1 MYLSHSQKTRRNAER
16 IQANGHKIQPDKTVN
31 AWKVPATSEYPAP
44 HGRPDYMWMETGSD
58 RAGLGHLQQPSRV
71 RNFANA
77 GIPASEQREKLPV
90 LAEAHTTVGRH
101 VGYSG
106 RDRPV
111 MATYIDGQVH
121 KTAVTVGNNGFV
133 VGMNPVSRDKFKVKE
148 GDPGEISDRTMQN
161 LYHYPPNR
169 PDRRATQEAKQS
181 GRLRPPRRDGTV

>member
-44 HGRPDYMWMETGSD
+44 HGRPDYMWMGTGSD

-71 RNFANA
+71 RKFANA

-111 MATYIDGQVH
+111 MATYIKRQSRAGGCDHLGETVLCRMYPDQVGEGGVTHPQDVTEEMDVEGQIME
-121 KTAVTVGNNGFV
+121 GNTLHTRSLVCG
-133 VGMNPVSRDKFKVKE
+133 
-148 GDPGEISDRTMQN
+148 
-161 LYHYPPNR
+161 
-169 PDRRATQEAKQS
+169 
-181 GRLRPPRRDGTV
+181 